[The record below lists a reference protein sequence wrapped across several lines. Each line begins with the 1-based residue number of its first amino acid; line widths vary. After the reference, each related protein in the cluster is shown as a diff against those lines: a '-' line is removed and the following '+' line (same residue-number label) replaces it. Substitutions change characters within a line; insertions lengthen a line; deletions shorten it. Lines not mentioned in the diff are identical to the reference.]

1 MPVICQLC
9 QSSFNNLISS
19 SHLKTVHQTTSAK
32 YKQDFGDDSLA
43 SAEYRARRSEQNK
56 GENNPNFGN
65 KMSQTSKEVISQK
78 NTGRIPVNK
87 GVKVTDPVILDKIHK
102 AVDKREQRYKEQGIH
117 PRTGSTVNEQTRNK
131 IGQGVNAYAQQ
142 NPDLVKQRAAK
153 AQQTLRDRGYLF
165 GSGMRGKKHTP
176 ASLEAMKKAREI
188 ANLQKS
194 VQSLDK
200 LHQAVQSSG
209 LEFIKLEANVVTI
222 KCDSCDNQFNLT
234 RQYFTPSKLRSD
246 MCPLCRPAKVKSDAE
261 LELLSYVREI
271 LPNQLIVSGDR
282 NQISPLELDIY
293 IPHKRLAIEYCGLY
307 WHSELQGKH
316 KMYHKHKMQ
325 NCESQGI
332 RLITIFEDE
341 WILNPNLVR
350 SRLAVILGRAIHKL
364 HARKCMVKQIDCA
377 LAREFCR
384 INHIQGAGSAS
395 AAIGLYYE
403 HMLVSVATFSKPNIS
418 KGAKKSQANHWELN
432 RLCSLA
438 DHVVRGAANKLFAH
452 FVKIYNPDQVITY
465 CDLRWNT
472 GDVYSHM
479 GFIQHS
485 VGFPNYW
492 YIQLPQIKRMHRFG
506 LRKTTQDDPNLTEW
520 ENRKLQGFNRIW
532 DCGHSKWIWKNKNA
546 E

>member
-1 MPVICQLC
+1 
-9 QSSFNNLISS
+9 
-19 SHLKTVHQTTSAK
+19 LKTVHQTTSAK

-65 KMSQTSKEVISQK
+65 KMSQLSKEVISQK

-87 GVKVTDPVILDKIHK
+87 GVKVTDPIILDKIHK

-117 PRTGSTVNEQTRNK
+117 PRTGSTVNEQARNK

-142 NPDLVKQRAAK
+142 HPDLVKQRAAK

-165 GSGMRGKKHTP
+165 GSGMRGKKHTH
-176 ASLEAMKKAREI
+176 ASLEAMRKAREI
-188 ANLQKS
+188 ANLKKS
-194 VQSLDK
+194 
-200 LHQAVQSSG
+200 
-209 LEFIKLEANVVTI
+209 
-222 KCDSCDNQFNLT
+222 LT

-246 MCPLCRPAKVKSDAE
+246 MCPVCRPEKVKSDAE
-261 LELLSYVREI
+261 LDLLSYVREI
-271 LPNQLIVSGDR
+271 LPNQLIISGDR

-377 LAREFCR
+377 LARDFCR

-403 HMLVSVATFSKPNIS
+403 DMLVSVATFSKPNIS
-418 KGAKKSQANHWELN
+418 KGAKKSQVNHWELN

-452 FVKIYNPDQVITY
+452 FVKTHDPDQVITY

-506 LRKTTQDDPNLTEW
+506 LRKNAQDDPTLTEW
-520 ENRKLQGFNRIW
+520 ENRKLQRFNRIW
-532 DCGHSKWIWKNKNA
+532 DCGHSKWVWNNKNA